1 MSWNE
6 SVNDTSLRRVWT
18 INFWGRWDLSG
29 GGRGLRRGNRIQRGK

>member
-18 INFWGRWDLSG
+18 INFWRRWDLSG